1 MHEQAFVYIVMGLSA
16 FLIGFSKGGL
26 GGMMGALVTALMALV
41 LPVDVAIGSLLPLLI
56 FGDIIAV
63 ALHWRKW
70 DSRVVRLLIPGA
82 IMGSI
87 LAMIFITNVSVETL
101 QASMGVVI
109 LLFTAFRFVEQ
120 RVISTASYQPRRW
133 HGWLVGGTAGAAS
146 TLAHVGGPL
155 VTIYLLLQELPPRI
169 FVATS
174 ALFFMILNW
183 IKVPG
188 YLVAGLLDG
197 SMFAQW
203 LWTVPLVPLG
213 AWVGRWMVERV
224 EQRIFER
231 VMLVLL
237 VISAL
242 TLLVR

>member
-1 MHEQAFVYIVMGLSA
+1 
-16 FLIGFSKGGL
+16 
-26 GGMMGALVTALMALV
+26 
-41 LPVDVAIGSLLPLLI
+41 
-56 FGDIIAV
+56 
-63 ALHWRKW
+63 
-70 DSRVVRLLIPGA
+70 
-82 IMGSI
+82 
-87 LAMIFITNVSVETL
+87 
-101 QASMGVVI
+101 VI